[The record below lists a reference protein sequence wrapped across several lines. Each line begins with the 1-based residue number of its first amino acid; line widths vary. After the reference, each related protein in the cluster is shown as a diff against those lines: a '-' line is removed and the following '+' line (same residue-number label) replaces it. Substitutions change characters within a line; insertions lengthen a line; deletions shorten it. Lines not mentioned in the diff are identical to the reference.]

1 MTPDLHA
8 TIENLFANGQ
18 TLKLAIIIRPGDD
31 PSYFY
36 FIREGFVKVYFIN
49 SEGEEYLHIIY
60 GAGEMFPL
68 SWIVNRV
75 RRNVFYETISPAVIL
90 RVTHEEFM
98 ETTANDPEKGF
109 AVMQQVVTQFN
120 IYLDRIDNLEYKYA
134 RERLV
139 YRLLFLAGRFG
150 KTIDGYMTIPYF
162 TQQDLAS
169 SINLSRESAVREL
182 NKLKNKG
189 LIDYSSSNIILK
201 DIEALSHEIK
211 GGLSPNLWGLKADVD
226 DDPKTSTSS
235 LLE

>member
-1 MTPDLHA
+1 MTPDMHA
-8 TIENLFANGQ
+8 TIEQLFATGQ
-18 TLKLAIIIRPGDD
+18 TLKLAKNEIIIRPGDD
-31 PSYFY
+31 PIYFY
-36 FIREGFVKVYFIN
+36 FIRNGFVKVYFIN
-49 SEGEEYLHIIY
+49 SEGDEYLHIIY

-75 RRNVFYETISPAVIL
+75 RRNVFYETITTAEIS

-98 ETTANDPEKGF
+98 IATANDPQKGF
-109 AVMQQVVTQFN
+109 AVMQQIVTQFN

-134 RERLV
+134 RERLA

-150 KTIDGYMTIPYF
+150 TKEGDTFRVPYF

-182 NKLKNKG
+182 NKFKNKG
-189 LIDYSSSNIILK
+189 LIEYNSSNIILK

-211 GGLSPNLWGLKADVD
+211 GGISPTLWGLRPEPTD
-226 DDPKTSTSS
+226 S
-235 LLE
+235 